1 MHGPETNGIGTERAR
16 RARRQD
22 AARQSVGK
30 LFDKQP
36 PQSPEAEMALLGSI
50 ILDPKVTGDVLHLVT
65 SGRAFYAEAHS
76 AIFDALLAAY
86 DRHEAGDLVQLAD
99 ALKDAGVLD
108 QIGGVEYLV
117 QLAES
122 VPSAVNAPYYAKIV
136 ADKAKLRDLIDAASQ
151 ILYDAYHAG
160 ELGPD
165 GAREVLDV
173 AEQQIFEI
181 AQSSDSTDPQRL
193 SELLH
198 EAMELLE
205 ANQGVGVTGVG
216 TGFHELDQMLSGFQR
231 GEMIII
237 AARPSMGKTALALN
251 LAEGIA
257 MQGDNGK
264 PCPVA
269 VFSMEMSKQSV
280 TQRLIAARSGVD
292 SHRLRTGQLH
302 EEHYRQIVRAC
313 GELAEAPIYIDDT
326 PAMTILQM
334 RSRARRLVA
343 QHGVKCVMIDY
354 LQLMSS
360 PGAARESRQVEV
372 STISRGVKALAREL
386 NIPVVCLAQ
395 LNRGAEQREG
405 HRPRMSDL
413 RESGSIEQDA
423 DVIMLLHREAYYH
436 MNDPAWFEE
445 NEGKENLAELII
457 AKQRN
462 GPTGVARLEWDSATT
477 RFRNPTGGYD
487 EGYSPSPPPEYRNGA
502 GSGKGAS
509 QFTNQSAIEAK
520 PGPRGGMAGYIPASA
535 DEGPAGDE
543 RNGGGPDVDPWDD
556 AGDLP
561 I

>member
-1 MHGPETNGIGTERAR
+1 MIGPETNGIGTDKAR
-16 RARRQD
+16 RARRQEAGR
-22 AARQSVGK
+22 AATPK

-36 PQSPEAEMALLGSI
+36 PHSAEAEMALLGSM

-65 SGRAFYAEAHS
+65 GGDAFYSEAHG
-76 AIFDALLAAY
+76 AIFTALLTGY
-86 DRHEAGDLVQLAD
+86 DRHESGDLVQLAE

-122 VPSAVNAPYYAKIV
+122 VPTAVNAPYYAKIV
-136 ADKAKLRDLIDAASQ
+136 ADKAKLRRLIDAASQ
-151 ILYDAYHAG
+151 ILYEAYHAG

-165 GAREVLDV
+165 GAREVIDV

-181 AQSSDSTDPQRL
+181 AQSNESSDPQRL

-205 ANQGVGVTGVG
+205 ANQGKGVTGVSS
-216 TGFHELDQMLSGFQR
+216 GFHELDEMLSGFQP

-257 MQGDNGK
+257 LGGDNGK

-269 VFSMEMSKQSV
+269 VFSMEMSRQSV

-313 GELAEAPIYIDDT
+313 GELAEAPIYIDDS
-326 PAMTILQM
+326 PAMTVLQM

-343 QHGVKCVMIDY
+343 QHGVKCIMIDY
-354 LQLMSS
+354 LQLMTA

-386 NIPVVCLAQ
+386 SVPVICLAQ

-405 HRPRMSDL
+405 HRPKMSDL

-436 MNDPAWFEE
+436 MSDPAWFEE

-462 GPTGVARLEWDSATT
+462 GPTGVARMEWEAATT
-477 RFRNPTGGYD
+477 RFKNPSPGYD
-487 EGYSPSPPPEYRNGA
+487 DSYPSRSSNGA
-502 GSGKGAS
+502 STSA
-509 QFTNQSAIEAK
+509 QFTRQDAIEPK
-520 PGPRGGMAGYIPASA
+520 PRGGMAGYIPASA
-535 DEGPAGDE
+535 DQGPAGDE
-543 RNGGGPDVDPWDD
+543 RNGGGPDFDPWESDN
-556 AGDLP
+556 DLP